1 MPQPLYPSFVKQANA
16 SVRNAKVPSID
27 SNKSGLE
34 PSPNPNTQ
42 SPPPPVP
49 PAPPLYFPL
58 DLDLSTGPHTIMF
71 RVNPYEK
78 AQPSQS
84 VYFPCPANITF
95 NDSATYN
102 TIDLNTIG
110 GTLKAASDIVKSG
123 QGEVGLAAAVLREG
137 AKTVSNIK
145 GADIASATLSS
156 LPIPLPFPGQSG
168 LRAAARNIGRT
179 IFNPNTNTTF
189 EGNAIRAFTFSFK
202 MVSTSDK
209 ESRRILEIHRF
220 FRKYAYADS
229 DPKTN
234 NLFLKFPPSW
244 TISFMDKNGA
254 KNDFVP
260 EIFDCYLVSLETTFN
275 STTNTFHGDG
285 APLEVDINL
294 SYQETRV
301 LNRADIENANN
312 PNYGVTNNTGKSPD
326 NQNLNQTGTEISVTE
341 KVRQYEW

>member
-16 SVRNAKVPSID
+16 SVRNASVRNAPVQSID

-34 PSPNPNTQ
+34 PSPNPNKNYIA
-42 SPPPPVP
+42 SEPLPS
-49 PAPPLYFPL
+49 LYFPI
-58 DLDLSTGPHTIMF
+58 DLDLTTAHTIMF

-84 VYFPCPANITF
+84 VYLPCPANITF

-110 GTLKAASDIVKSG
+110 GTLKAASDTLKSG
-123 QGEVGLAAAVLREG
+123 QGPVGLAANVLREG
-137 AKTVSNIK
+137 AKTVSNLK
-145 GADIASATLSS
+145 GADIANATLSS
-156 LPIPLPFPGQSG
+156 LPPLPFPGQSG

-234 NLFLKFPPSW
+234 NIFLKFPPSW

-254 KNDFVP
+254 KNDFLP

-326 NQNLNQTGTEISVTE
+326 NQNLNQTGTEISVT
-341 KVRQYEW
+341 